1 MSEASG
7 KNFEAI
13 LKPTSSRIELKSN
26 NSLGSL
32 KRSMRSPTMKS
43 SRDSVKDNDV
53 KMKKGNGACNEN
65 EPTID
70 HDEHESVGSTD
81 NEIETMS
88 ILLKGYK
95 KIYPLVAFIEKYIIK
110 ECSDED
116 DGLNSDPVK
125 INYDSDSFSDS
136 NSKDKSKLP
145 IQSSKLNDKKIE
157 IIIKRRQRKFI
168 KMQLNEAVKEEGVNA
183 ENLLGFINQ
192 KKINAYLNISNIMR
206 LK

>member
-1 MSEASG
+1 
-7 KNFEAI
+7 
-13 LKPTSSRIELKSN
+13 
-26 NSLGSL
+26 
-32 KRSMRSPTMKS
+32 
-43 SRDSVKDNDV
+43 
-53 KMKKGNGACNEN
+53 
-65 EPTID
+65 
-70 HDEHESVGSTD
+70 
-81 NEIETMS
+81 MS

-145 IQSSKLNDKKIE
+145 IQSSKLKDKKIE